1 MNTKTVEIRSDS
13 GAKVPENSG
22 NSKPLDLGAW
32 RGSVKSYEKPSFQAS
47 SAPDEQ
53 NVRTCNGVQI
63 IGEPIVFGTD
73 NPLITSVTIGELRYP
88 VSFYRNFKA
97 DVRRLWNKTA
107 SKCPRVSFF
116 AYIPQHW
123 QLDFHQLNWYV
134 YWRSNALAGD
144 FLETD
149 YSYILLFIY
158 EIINSP
164 ELVGPEKGLDLLAGL
179 WIAFRGEYPKLDQL
193 LGDWICD
200 YCFINRLQCPHEK
213 LKPVQEYA
221 VRRAKIPEF
230 YIDSHDR
237 SECAAGLMTRLASY
251 DWRKSGYSQ
260 SENAAEFDKHINA
273 AFHRVYTEI
282 LTSGKTP
289 EPTEKTRSY
298 ISYDTALCAPET
310 RRYIE
315 VRYLVFDPP
324 RESGDLINGI
334 IRYSENRVRAGLG
347 ISQRLK
353 VNKLPDNIRE
363 CIDGYFDENFPT
375 MAQKRRANSAK
386 AAKKTAES
394 RYDSLYEPIKSGFS
408 LESALEIEKESWS
421 TTEVLTSALG
431 GGDEKT
437 EAESAPD
444 AVPAEALNPV
454 LNAPSGSDGACR
466 TVLEPGLPRTFGPSE
481 ASPPFEASGNP
492 DGHESPDGIPTF
504 AADGAEDPYAALI
517 GSLDADCLEVV
528 RLVSGGDHRGALK
541 VASKVNAFADA
552 LVGKINEAAVG
563 LTGDQ
568 IIEECDDGYR
578 IIPDYMEDVEKCLK

>member
-1 MNTKTVEIRSDS
+1 MNTDTVEIRSGSDS
-13 GAKVPENSG
+13 GAKVPENTG
-22 NSKPLDLGAW
+22 NNKPLDLGAW
-32 RGSVKSYEKPSFQAS
+32 RGSIKSYENPPFQAS
-47 SAPDEQ
+47 PAPDDQ

-63 IGEPIVFGTD
+63 IGEPIAFSVD
-73 NPLITSVTIGELRYP
+73 NPLITSVMIGELRYP

-134 YWRSNALAGD
+134 YWRSNALAGN

-179 WIAFRGEYPKLDQL
+179 WIAFRDEYPKLDQL

-221 VRRAKIPEF
+221 LRRAKIPEF
-230 YIDSHDR
+230 YFDSHDR
-237 SECAAGLMTRLASY
+237 SECAAGLMTRFASH
-251 DWRKSGYSQ
+251 DWRKSGYSK

-273 AFHRVYTEI
+273 AFHKVYTEI

-289 EPTEKTRSY
+289 EPTEETCSY
-298 ISYDTALCAPET
+298 IAYETALCAPET

-315 VRYLVFDPP
+315 VRYLFYDRPH
-324 RESGDLINGI
+324 ESDDLISSI

-363 CIDGYFDENFPT
+363 CIDAYFDVNFPT

-431 GGDEKT
+431 GEDEKK
-437 EAESAPD
+437 EAES
-444 AVPAEALNPV
+444 VSAETLNPAV
-454 LNAPSGSDGACR
+454 SAPSGSDGDCR
-466 TVLEPGLPRTFGPSE
+466 TARESGLPGTSE
-481 ASPPFEASGNP
+481 ASLPFEAPGNP
-492 DGHESPDGIPTF
+492 DSPESPDGIPAF
-504 AADGAEDPYAALI
+504 AADGADDPYAALI

-528 RLVSGGDHRGALK
+528 RLVAGGDHRGAVK

-578 IIPDYMEDVEKCLK
+578 IIPDYMEDLEKCLK